1 MINVIDEKLGYYHAG
16 GQKFSSKI
24 AAALHS
30 IKTNT
35 KLHWNFNDEIFSKH
49 DWSKE
54 PLSTL
59 DELYDA
65 RSRELREKYDYLIL
79 SYSGGSDSHN
89 ILMSFIRQGLHLD
102 EIIINHMNKAN
113 DQFTDLNPTNKNST
127 NAAAEFHLQT
137 LPRLKEVENLIPQ
150 TKITILDLTDYLF
163 QSLEKIGDASW
174 VLDKKEQVNIAGMTR
189 FNYIFFDD
197 IRKNF
202 DKGRKLGLITG
213 LEKPRS
219 FIENG
224 EYHLLFTDRPAN
236 IITVK
241 EHMHEYTNCSVEM
254 FYWSPSPIAIQI
266 MTKQAHT
273 IKKYLEMFPQKQ
285 ELWKIERLHSGT
297 MIRIIHERILRTL
310 LYTTWDNNWYQA
322 DKAIKDWHSEFDQ
335 WFFDHYTDTK
345 TFHIWKEGIDYL
357 KNNLSSLIKYD
368 DNTADGLV
376 PFHKKYK
383 VGPIKRY

>member
-137 LPRLKEVENLIPQ
+137 LPRLK
-150 TKITILDLTDYLF
+150 
-163 QSLEKIGDASW
+163 
-174 VLDKKEQVNIAGMTR
+174 
-189 FNYIFFDD
+189 
-197 IRKNF
+197 
-202 DKGRKLGLITG
+202 
-213 LEKPRS
+213 
-219 FIENG
+219 
-224 EYHLLFTDRPAN
+224 
-236 IITVK
+236 
-241 EHMHEYTNCSVEM
+241 
-254 FYWSPSPIAIQI
+254 
-266 MTKQAHT
+266 
-273 IKKYLEMFPQKQ
+273 
-285 ELWKIERLHSGT
+285 
-297 MIRIIHERILRTL
+297 
-310 LYTTWDNNWYQA
+310 
-322 DKAIKDWHSEFDQ
+322 
-335 WFFDHYTDTK
+335 
-345 TFHIWKEGIDYL
+345 
-357 KNNLSSLIKYD
+357 
-368 DNTADGLV
+368 
-376 PFHKKYK
+376 
-383 VGPIKRY
+383 